1 MMPPGLFFFLIV
13 AAPLLATADQDTGR
27 VLGTILSP
35 AGGPL
40 PGVVLILSAPGET
53 ETRLQVS
60 GSEGE
65 FAFEGLPDG
74 VYSLVATL
82 PGYEDKVIENLS
94 VEGGEDRRV
103 DFSLS
108 LIRFSETV
116 VIRDVAPGQE
126 IAPAPAPAELSIAQL
141 DLLPLATDQFQEAFP
156 LLPGVVRDPEGRL
169 SFNGARPSQSILL
182 VNGANVTDPVTGDF
196 AVDLPLRAIEAVEVN
211 ELPYSAEY
219 GRVTGAVAEVKTR
232 GGTDEWD
239 VDTGDL
245 LPKLNF
251 RDGKIQGIRAF
262 VPQIGVSGPLKKGKA
277 WISQGLAYRFVRTRV
292 YDVDSGEDER
302 VLESWDTFTQLDWRM
317 APNHHLTTT
326 FSYFPVETDNLGLTA
341 LLNSSATPEYHSSG
355 WNAAISE
362 RSRFGDGLL
371 ETSLAVKRFD
381 LSLMPKDTVPSVLTP
396 DGLQQN
402 YFNHIDRESSRVDL
416 SAVFTRPL
424 HLVFRDQILKLGGDF
439 SRSRFEGI
447 DAGLP
452 IMVLDGSGSPLRRID
467 FEGDP
472 RMDGSDLQVSGFVQN
487 RLRLTDRLGLEVGL
501 RYDYDRMVSDHQ
513 LAPRLAAA
521 YALDARG
528 RTVVKGGFG
537 VFYDHVFLHADSFE
551 RFQSRIETAY
561 GADGLPLGAPIVF
574 RNRVAWE
581 ELSAPRST
589 TWNLELDRFLTE
601 LLELRIGYRER
612 RGTKE
617 LIVDRIVDGS
627 EGALVLSS
635 TGRSFSR
642 EFGVTLRIAD
652 PGDRELFF
660 AYAKSRSTGDLN
672 NFGTLYRNLRSP
684 LIFQNEDSLFDLDV
698 PHRLLLWGVW
708 TLPADIK
715 LAPGIEWRSGFPYT
729 IYDEAYVPVGE
740 RNRGGRFPE
749 FLSLDVRVTKGI
761 TVKGRRVRVGFQIF
775 NLGSHFNPRDVVSN
789 LGSPRFGQFLNS
801 VDMGIA
807 FRFSLGAN

>member
-1 MMPPGLFFFLIV
+1 MLLPGSFFLVV
-13 AAPLLATADQDTGR
+13 AECLPLIAGQETGR
-27 VLGTILSP
+27 VVGTILSP

-40 PGVVLILSAPGET
+40 PGVAVILSAAGQSET
-53 ETRLQVS
+53 KLQVS
-60 GSEGE
+60 GNEGE
-65 FAFEGLPDG
+65 FAFEGVPIG
-74 VYSLVATL
+74 AYSLLATL
-82 PGYEDKVIENLS
+82 PGYEDNVVDGVI
-94 VEGGEDRRV
+94 VEAGKDQRLEI
-103 DFSLS
+103 SLS
-108 LIRFSETV
+108 LVRFTETV
-116 VIRDVAPGQE
+116 IIRDVAPPEEPQ
-126 IAPAPAPAELSIAQL
+126 PAPAPAELTIEQL

-156 LLPGVVRDPEGRL
+156 ILPGVVRDPEGRL

-219 GRVTGAVAEVKTR
+219 GRVTAAVAEVKTR

-239 VDTGDL
+239 LDTGDL

-262 VPQIGVSGPLKKGKA
+262 VPQVGVSGPLKKGKA
-277 WISQGLAYRFVRTRV
+277 WVSQGLAYRFVRTRI
-292 YDVDSGEDER
+292 YDVDAGEDER
-302 VLESWDTFTQLDWRM
+302 ILESWDTFTQLDWRI
-317 APNHHLTTT
+317 APKHHLTTT

-341 LLNSSATPEYHSSG
+341 LLSSEAAPEYHSTG

-362 RSRFGDGLL
+362 RWRLSEGLL

-381 LSLMPKDTVPSVLTP
+381 LSLTPKDAVPSVLTP
-396 DGLQQN
+396 DGLRQN
-402 YFNHIDRESSRVDL
+402 YFNRIDRESSRVDL

-424 HLVFRDQILKLGGDF
+424 HLGLPDQVLKVGGDF
-439 SRSRFEGI
+439 SRSRFHGI
-447 DAGLP
+447 DASLP
-452 IMVLDGSGSPLRRID
+452 IEVVDAGGSLLRRVD

-472 RMDGSDLQVSGFVQN
+472 RVDGTDLQVSGFVQD
-487 RLRLTDRLGLEVGL
+487 RLRLSERLGLELGL

-513 LAPRLAAA
+513 LAPRITAA

-537 VFYDHVFLHADSFE
+537 VFYDHVFLQADSFE
-551 RFQSRIETAY
+551 RFQTRIETVF
-561 GADGLPLGAPIVF
+561 GADGLPLGPPIVF
-574 RNRVAWE
+574 QNRIAAE
-581 ELSAPRST
+581 RLRAPKST
-589 TWNLELDRFLTE
+589 TWNVELDRVLTDS
-601 LLELRIGYRER
+601 LKARVGYRER
-612 RGTKE
+612 RGTAE
-617 LIVDRIVDGS
+617 LIVDPIIEGD

-642 EFGVTLRIAD
+642 EFGVTLRVSK
-652 PGDRELFF
+652 PGNRELFL

-684 LIFQNEDSLFDLDV
+684 LVFANEDSLFDMDV

-708 TLPADIK
+708 TLPGDVQ
-715 LAPGIEWRSGFPYT
+715 LAPGIEWRSGFPFT
-729 IYDEAYVPVGE
+729 VYDEAYVPVGE
-740 RNRGGRFPE
+740 RNRSGRFPE
-749 FLSLDVRVTKGI
+749 FLSLDVRVTKGL
-761 TVKGRRVRVGFQIF
+761 TVKRRRVRVGFQVF

-789 LGSPRFGQFLNS
+789 LGSERYGQFLNS